1 MDNKKTQIGKRIK
14 ARREELGLTQEELG
28 NTLWLN
34 KSTIQRYEAGKV
46 ENIKIPVL
54 HAMAKALDVNPEWL
68 ALKTNT
74 MKPFAE
80 NFNFANEDEINADNF
95 NISDHEKNV
104 ITAYRSK
111 PEMQPAVDKL
121 LGVNADEDTVVLPS
135 VARSSDNRPAGTIH
149 ISKEKLEQLR
159 NAPSVDK
166 EEDI

>member
-1 MDNKKTQIGKRIK
+1 MDIGLMINQ
-14 ARREELGLTQEELG
+14 RRKQLGLTLEEVG
-28 NTLWLN
+28 NIVGVS
-34 KSTIQRYEAGKV
+34 KSTVKKWEDGFISNMRRD
-46 ENIKIPVL
+46 KIAL
-54 HAMAKALDVNPEWL
+54 LAKALQINPV
-68 ALKTNT
+68 ALITGEVIADTN
-74 MKPFAE
+74 
-80 NFNFANEDEINADNF
+80 NF